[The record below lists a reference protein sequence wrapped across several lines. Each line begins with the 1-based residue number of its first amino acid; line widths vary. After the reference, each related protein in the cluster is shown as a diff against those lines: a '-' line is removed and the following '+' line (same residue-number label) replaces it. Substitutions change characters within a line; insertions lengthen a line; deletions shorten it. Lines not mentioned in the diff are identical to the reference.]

1 MALQNQ
7 TFTAFTPAMYG
18 AFIDKIKLTT
28 GVVIDGN
35 SGTVEHETLQIQCLK
50 KPLFIPASTI
60 TNGIA
65 EEVEELRMVPV
76 STVA

>member
-35 SGTVEHETLQIQCLK
+35 SGTVEHG
-50 KPLFIPASTI
+50 ST
-60 TNGIA
+60 TFLSDSW
-65 EEVEELRMVPV
+65 VTDLEL
-76 STVA
+76 